1 MNVNYNF
8 RRIALL
14 LRADWMEHKKSYLL
28 SAGAIFL
35 VWMLILFAASAS
47 GNPGMRKEGFWY
59 IGMFV
64 SWLLFCRYA
73 GRKIH
78 RPAGIY
84 FLLPAGNAEKYTAL
98 LLEGL
103 AWPAG
108 FQLVFWGALLVWKPF
123 FPALLIPSLSQI
135 VYNTD
140 SGGPNGSEAGIF
152 FVGALCLFAC
162 MSFRKHALSILTG
175 GTAAYLFLFILAA
188 QTVFRGTDLLPS
200 AYYRS
205 FYLYDTV
212 VFLASRYPPVMLF
225 SALVVMYAAYLKLK
239 EKEQR

>member
-14 LRADWMEHKKSYLL
+14 LRAGWIEHKKSCLL
-28 SAGAIFL
+28 GAGAIFL
-35 VWMLILFAASAS
+35 VWMLILFIASAS
-47 GNPGMRKEGFWY
+47 GNPGMHKEGFWY
-59 IGMFV
+59 LGMFV
-64 SWLLFCRYA
+64 SWLLFCRHA

-78 RPAGIY
+78 RPKGIY

-103 AWPAG
+103 AWLAG
-108 FQLVFWGALLVWKPF
+108 FQLVFWGALWIWKPF

-135 VYNTD
+135 VYPA
-140 SGGPNGSEAGIF
+140 GGGSNGSEAGIF
-152 FVGALCLFAC
+152 FVGALWLFAC
-162 MSFRKHALSILTG
+162 MSFRKHALNILTG
-175 GTAAYLFLFILAA
+175 GMAAYLLLFIFAA
-188 QTVFRGTDLLPS
+188 WTVFKGDLFLSPLYPS
-200 AYYRS
+200 S
-205 FYLYDTV
+205 YLYDTV
-212 VFLASRYPPVMLF
+212 VFLASWYTPVMLF